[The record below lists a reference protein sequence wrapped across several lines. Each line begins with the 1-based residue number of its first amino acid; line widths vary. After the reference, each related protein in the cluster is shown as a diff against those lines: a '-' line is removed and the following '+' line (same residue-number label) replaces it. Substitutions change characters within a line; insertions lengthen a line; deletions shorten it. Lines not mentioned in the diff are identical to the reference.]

1 MIFTK
6 KDLIYFIAFCL
17 IIIFINTKTE
27 KMSNTDITKKIQ
39 EVYKIDV
46 NAIRN
51 LSKLANDLT
60 NNGKL
65 VVPGGLEIKGD
76 VQIGNIKL
84 KTNGHIQGG
93 TINGGT
99 INASVSLY
107 GNGTNKF
114 IPWNSIIELKTINS
128 KCQTAGSCAT
138 YVQSKKGGPKYRGK
152 LIVTPD
158 HKSFEKGFYIMKRS

>member
-84 KTNGHIQGG
+84 KTNGNIH
-93 TINGGT
+93 GGT
-99 INASVSLY
+99 INASVSLN
-107 GNGTNKF
+107 GNGANKF

-128 KCQTAGSCAT
+128 TCQTAGSCAI
-138 YVQSKKGGPKYRGK
+138 YVQSKKGGPKYSGK
-152 LIVTPD
+152 LQVTPN
-158 HKSFEKGFYIMKRS
+158 HKTFEKDFYIMKRS

>member
-65 VVPGGLEIKGD
+65 VVPGGLEIAGNVTINKELTVKGG
-76 VQIGNIKL
+76 GNVM
-84 KTNGHIQGG
+84 KTSERNNYMKPHSDYFIYQVNGHYGG
-93 TINGGT
+93 KFLHGHNNNRVGT
-99 INASVSLY
+99 AAKQY
-107 GNGTNKF
+107 RTKF
-114 IPWNSIIELKTINS
+114 RFS
-128 KCQTAGSCAT
+128 
-138 YVQSKKGGPKYRGK
+138 
-152 LIVTPD
+152 
-158 HKSFEKGFYIMKRS
+158 